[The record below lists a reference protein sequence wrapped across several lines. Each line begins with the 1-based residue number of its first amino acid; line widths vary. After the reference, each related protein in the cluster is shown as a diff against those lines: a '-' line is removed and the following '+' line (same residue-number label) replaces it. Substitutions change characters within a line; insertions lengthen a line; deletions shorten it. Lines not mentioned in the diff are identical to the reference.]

1 MIDITDQK
9 ALDAALEGFRK
20 SWDDQERKEF
30 EEATEAT
37 RVESTK
43 PTRNLEIERRIH
55 RLLMENE
62 KRCDEKRTWDAA
74 VGVYVKEDNNADA

>member
-9 ALDAALEGFRK
+9 ALDAALEEFRK

-30 EEATEAT
+30 EKATS
-37 RVESTK
+37 VESTK
-43 PTRNLEIERRIH
+43 PTRNLVVERRIH

-62 KRCDEKRTWDAA
+62 KRCDEKRTWDSA
-74 VGVYVKEDNNADA
+74 VGVMVKSEED

>member
-9 ALDAALEGFRK
+9 ALDAALEEFRK

-30 EEATEAT
+30 EEATS
-37 RVESTK
+37 VESTK

-62 KRCDEKRTWDAA
+62 KRCDEKRTWDSA

>member
-9 ALDAALEGFRK
+9 ALDAALEEFRK

-30 EEATEAT
+30 EEAT

-43 PTRNLEIERRIH
+43 TTRNLEIERRIH

>member
-9 ALDAALEGFRK
+9 ALDAALEEFRK

-30 EEATEAT
+30 EEATS
-37 RVESTK
+37 VESTK
-43 PTRNLEIERRIH
+43 PATTRNLEIELRIH

-74 VGVYVKEDNNADA
+74 VGVYVKEDNADA